1 MTTETHEEEIEVQVR
16 QIDEPQ
22 TVSPEMAQLNE
33 AVRRTILAGIGMVA
47 VSMEEMDKFMKRMAE
62 RGELAQKDADKVVNQ
77 VMEQLRA
84 AQPGASSV
92 PGVDVEGMQANATAT
107 AETVRTSFES
117 SIEQFLNRLNIPSQR
132 DIDELSARVAQL
144 TARVEE
150 LRRTIEK

>member
-47 VSMEEMDKFMKRMAE
+47 VSMEEMDKFIKRMAE
-62 RGELAQKDADKVVNQ
+62 RGEVAQKDADKIVNQ
-77 VMEQLRA
+77 VMEQMRA
-84 AQPGASSV
+84 AQLGSTPMA
-92 PGVDVEGMQANATAT
+92 GVDVEGMQANATAT
-107 AETVRTSFES
+107 AENVRSSFEGN
-117 SIEQFLNRLNIPSQR
+117 IEQFLNRLNIPSQR

>member
-1 MTTETHEEEIEVQVR
+1 MTTGTHEEEIEVQVR

-47 VSMEEMDKFMKRMAE
+47 VSMEELDKFIKRMAE
-62 RGELAQKDADKVVNQ
+62 RGEVAQKDADKVVNQ
-77 VMEQLRA
+77 VMEQIRA
-84 AQPGASSV
+84 VQPGSTPPMAGE
-92 PGVDVEGMQANATAT
+92 GVQAT
-107 AETVRTSFES
+107 AENVRSSFES
-117 SIEQFLNRLNIPSQR
+117 NIEQFLNRLNIPSQR